1 MASIDEK
8 RSYLASLYPGPGW
21 KRKVRYMPDIQ
32 VTAIYLKEKAKG
44 PRPKPGEKETKQD
57 DDIPF

>member
-1 MASIDEK
+1 MASINEK
-8 RSYLASLYPGPGW
+8 RQFVSSMYPGKGW
-21 KRKVRYMPDIQ
+21 KNKVKNMSDIQ

-44 PRPKPGEKETKQD
+44 EKLSKPKENENH

>member
-1 MASIDEK
+1 MDAK
-8 RSYLASLYPGPGW
+8 RSFVASLYPGAGW
-21 KRKVRYMPDIQ
+21 KRKVKYMSDIQ

-44 PRPKPGEKETKQD
+44 SEPKPKKETKN

>member
-1 MASIDEK
+1 MASINEK
-8 RSYLASLYPGPGW
+8 RQFVSSMYPGKGW
-21 KRKVRYMPDIQ
+21 KNKVKNMSDIQ

-44 PRPKPGEKETKQD
+44 EPQKPKEINNH